1 MRLDP
6 YIENSKFNDEIKHLL
21 NRVLDEEFDGD
32 WNSLLDDMMQHAV
45 LDEEYE
51 LAAKIRDYLNQNKD
65 NE

>member
-65 NE
+65 DE

>member
-21 NRVLDEEFDGD
+21 NRVLDEEFNGD
-32 WNSLLDDMMQHAV
+32 WSLLLNDMMLHAV
-45 LDEEYE
+45 TDEQYE
-51 LAAKIRDYLNQNKD
+51 LAALIRDYLNQNKD